1 MNAAVLVVTGLIGRA
16 GDAAIA
22 GYGIGSRLE
31 YLLSPL
37 TFGVGAALIAMVG
50 TNKGARQFARA
61 RHVAWT
67 GALMAGA
74 VTCAIGLVVAV
85 FPDLWLDLFTRD
97 PAALEAGRLY
107 FRIVGPTYGF
117 FGLAMAL
124 NFAAMGAGDMIWPS
138 AATAA
143 RFAVAAGGGLLALD
157 VLGWG
162 APGIYGC
169 VAAGIL
175 IYSLLLALSTTRV
188 AWRR

>member
-1 MNAAVLVVTGLIGRA
+1 MIGPVT
-16 GDAAIA
+16 
-22 GYGIGSRLE
+22 S
-31 YLLSPL
+31 
-37 TFGVGAALIAMVG
+37 
-50 TNKGARQFARA
+50 
-61 RHVAWT
+61 
-67 GALMAGA
+67 
-74 VTCAIGLVVAV
+74 AIGLTVALW
-85 FPDLWLDLFTRD
+85 PDLWLKLFTDD

-143 RFAVAAGGGLLALD
+143 RFAVAAGGGLITLD
-157 VLGWG
+157 MVGWG

-175 IYSLLLALSTTRV
+175 IYSLLLAVSTTRP
-188 AWRR
+188 AWRK